1 MKVLSSSLRSRR
13 LEVVGTR
20 KNGHATSKRLLR
32 RLRVF
37 YQVTLATYYQVNQSR
52 RNTSYP
58 GWLVVD
64 YHVVEL
70 RQQIL

>member
-1 MKVLSSSLRSRR
+1 MFFTLRSRR

-37 YQVTLATYYQVNQSR
+37 YQVTLATYYQV
-52 RNTSYP
+52 TKADVT
-58 GWLVVD
+58 LVTLVG
-64 YHVVEL
+64 L
-70 RQQIL
+70 SLITM